1 MTDRRDA
8 LVSLAVAARARA
20 SSPATS
26 LGLRVCVCNGIEAS
40 STEDFDADAPTSP
53 DLAVGAL
60 VSEGEAVDMHEQSQ
74 GSASQPGAKGER

>member
-26 LGLRVCVCNGIEAS
+26 LGLRVCNGIEAS